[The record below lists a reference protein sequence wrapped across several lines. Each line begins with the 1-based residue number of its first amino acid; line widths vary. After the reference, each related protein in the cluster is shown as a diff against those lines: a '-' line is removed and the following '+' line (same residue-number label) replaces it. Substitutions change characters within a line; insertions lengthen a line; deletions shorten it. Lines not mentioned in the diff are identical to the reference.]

1 MTKKE
6 LLAKELMK
14 IGALNVACALES
26 DLAYY
31 NDSDTFT
38 KEFILGRVKD
48 ILEEYGYLEKKN
60 NEQNAE

>member
-6 LLAKELMK
+6 PLIKELKKM
-14 IGALNVACALES
+14 GALQVACALES

-38 KEFILGRVKD
+38 KEFILGRVTD
-48 ILEEYGYLEKKN
+48 ILEEYGYLEKKD
-60 NEQNAE
+60 EQNVE

>member
-6 LLAKELMK
+6 RLASELMK
-14 IGALNVACALES
+14 IGALQVVCALES

-38 KEFILGRVKD
+38 KEFILERVKA
-48 ILEEYGYLEKKN
+48 ILEEYDYLEKKN
-60 NEQNAE
+60 EQDAE

>member
-6 LLAKELMK
+6 RLVSELMK
-14 IGALNVACALES
+14 IGALQVACALES

-38 KEFILGRVKD
+38 KEFILGRVTD
-48 ILEEYGYLEKKN
+48 ILEEYGYLEKKD
-60 NEQNAE
+60 EQNVE

>member
-1 MTKKE
+1 MAKKE

-38 KEFILGRVKD
+38 KEFILGRVED
-48 ILEEYGYLEKKN
+48 TLEKYGYLEKKN
-60 NEQNAE
+60 EQDVE

>member
-6 LLAKELMK
+6 RLASELMK
-14 IGALNVACALES
+14 IGALQVACALES

-38 KEFILGRVKD
+38 KEFILERVKA
-48 ILEEYGYLEKKN
+48 ILEEYDYLEKKN
-60 NEQNAE
+60 EQDAE